1 MLRDWLDAE
10 LTRLGKKLQIS
21 EKKVY
26 AHGQKKDFLSLEAPD
41 VNVTVQ
47 KYIEVSKL
55 LTTAQA
61 DKAGKE
67 AQYRQIK
74 EKGADAP
81 LITNNPLIQ
90 QLRQQLIGLE
100 AQVTGDQQDIW

>member
-1 MLRDWLDAE
+1 M
-10 LTRLGKKLQIS
+10 
-21 EKKVY
+21 
-26 AHGQKKDFLSLEAPD
+26 SLEAPET
-41 VNVTVQ
+41 NVTIQ
-47 KYIEVSKL
+47 KYIELSKL

-61 DKAGKE
+61 EKAGKE

-81 LITNNPLIQ
+81 LITNHPLIQ

-100 AQVTGDQQDIW
+100 AQAQRETIRYSVHNFPDTRRRQPN